1 MFSTENSF
9 NYYLNRKKVELIK
22 EAKKDFFDVYNLNY
36 TPFTKKIFFYFF
48 IYDGKKYVHK
58 KSLNFIY
65 TNADT
70 YTEEISPYFCNL
82 GKKEPIDVIKF
93 LSSCDDNLLLK
104 KVEENEKFLVYDFFE
119 GDFLTHLN
127 KEDFYRLKCF
137 HENNWLT
144 PFYNSM
150 AYNILKRNDVI
161 KMIDFKHFEKKDKK
175 PFFIYMYNQQNKIN
189 KLFIENY
196 DKIDMILNHLSKD
209 YPTHKVEIFKH

>member
-1 MFSTENSF
+1 MSHTF
-9 NYYLNRKKVELIK
+9 NYYLNKKKVELIK
-22 EAKKDFFDVYNLNY
+22 EAKKDFFDLYNLNY

-48 IYDGKKYVHK
+48 IYDSKKYVHK

-70 YTEEISPYFCNL
+70 YTEEISPYFCKL
-82 GKKEPIDVIKF
+82 EKKEPIDVIKF

-104 KVEENEKFLVYDFFE
+104 KVEENEKFLVYDFFD
-119 GDFLTHLN
+119 GDFLTDLN
-127 KEDFYRLKCF
+127 KEDFYYLKYF

-150 AYNILKRNDVI
+150 AYNILKKDHVI
-161 KMIDFKHFEKKDKK
+161 KMIDFKHFEEKDKK

-189 KLFIENY
+189 KLFLENY

-209 YPTHKVEIFKH
+209 YPMHNIEIFKH